1 MSTTRCLP
9 RPRMPAVSPPSIP
22 CSGGSNVFSA
32 LMPGAS
38 VDSIV
43 APRSAASN
51 RRAVISTSGSSGTCP
66 SLRAPQRPAAD
77 DAQQRVHDAR
87 VELRAGAG
95 AQAAARLAAGQRG
108 AVGAV
113 ARHRVER
120 VGGRDDPRGQRD
132 AVAAQAVGVAAAV
145 PRLVRRAHEER
156 EVLEP
161 GDLGEQ
167 LLAGDRVA
175 PDPRALLRVE
185 RPLPVEEV
193 RVDRELADVVQHR
206 DELDLGRLERVQG
219 QALGDVARERGQAVA
234 VVGRRRVV
242 AAQLARERLHG
253 LGHPRRAGE
262 RRQRAS
268 PMCMQFPNA
277 RAPNPIGTDGRAGA
291 VGGGGTTGQSP
302 AAGSVCATMAR
313 RLAIVGGD
321 AAGMSAAS
329 AARRRDPELEVVAF
343 ERGPYTSYSAC
354 GIPYYLGGLFDDA
367 DRLISR
373 SPEEHRAKGIEVH
386 ARTEVV
392 GVDLAARTLA
402 VRDHQTGTERTEGFD
417 ELVIAT
423 GAEAVPP
430 PIPGGD
436 ATEPV
441 RTVDAAER
449 FRAALGRGLEHHHV
463 VVIGGGYIGIEMAEA
478 LVKRDIPTTL
488 VEALPQVMS
497 TLDADMAT
505 HVQDAAEGIGV
516 RVRV

>member
-38 VDSIV
+38 DDSIV

-66 SLRAPQRPAAD
+66 SLRAPPQRPAAD
-77 DAQQRVHDAR
+77 DAQQRVDHAR
-87 VELRAGAG
+87 VELHAGAR
-95 AQAAARLAAGQRG
+95 AQAPARLAAGERS

-120 VGGRDDPRGQRD
+120 VGGRDDPRRQRD
-132 AVAAQAVGVAAAV
+132 AVAAQAVGVAGAV

-219 QALGDVARERGQAVA
+219 QALGDVARERGEAVA
-234 VVGRRRVV
+234 VIGRRRVV
-242 AAQLARERLHG
+242 AAELARQRLHG

-262 RRQRAS
+262 RRQRAP
-268 PMCMQFPNA
+268 PMSIPFPHA
-277 RAPNPIGTDGRAGA
+277 SGPNPDGDGCATWRCR
-291 VGGGGTTGQSP
+291 GGSTAAQSP

-329 AARRRDPELEVVAF
+329 AARRRDPDLEVVAF

-354 GIPYYLGGLFDDA
+354 GIPYYLGGLFEDS

-373 SPEEHRAKGIEVH
+373 SPEEHRERGITVH
-386 ARTEVV
+386 TRTEVTEI
-392 GVDLAARTLA
+392 DLAARRLT
-402 VRDHQTGTERTEGFD
+402 VRELQSGAEHTEGFD
-417 ELVIAT
+417 QLVVAT
-423 GAEAVPP
+423 GGEAVAPP
-430 PIPGGD
+430 VPGAD

-449 FRAALGRGLEHHHV
+449 FRAALQRGGRHHHV
-463 VVIGGGYIGIEMAEA
+463 VVIGGGYIGLEMAEA
-478 LVKRDIPTTL
+478 LAQRDIPTTL
-488 VEALPQVMS
+488 VEAAPQVML
-497 TLDADMAT
+497 TLDP
-505 HVQDAAEGIGV
+505 
-516 RVRV
+516 